1 MKILFPCET
10 NPFFDSSAIGNRYE
24 SLLSGLLNYN
34 VEITVLVLGGF
45 NSMDEFRKKRV
56 KTNNPNLKV
65 KYLIFTFQNS
75 LWLRRFNRYILSPI
89 INNFLI
95 NKLKKEYFKDYDFIW
110 LTGNLPLRKSI
121 LNNLEYLA
129 NKTKTFIELS
139 EFQGLHKLDQNNSK
153 GYVNDWQDEYTNV
166 TIKLLRHVDCFAIM
180 TKTLINY
187 YKELANNQNAKFI
200 HLPMTVDLDRF
211 RNVFVSNK
219 WRKPYIAFTG
229 TYTNSK
235 DGVDVLI
242 KAYNIIHSEFPEHQL
257 LLAGFYHPDVNSQ
270 KELINK
276 FKLEDNIKY
285 MGVINKEEIPAF
297 LINADFLVLPRPD
310 SKQAQGGFPTKL
322 GEYLAT
328 GNPVCATTVGEIPD
342 YLVDS
347 ESVYFAEPGSVD
359 SFANAMRRVLSNPEE
374 ARRIGDNGR
383 KVAEKYFNKDIQAKA
398 LYDFLNNEVI

>member
-1 MKILFPCET
+1 MKILFPVHS
-10 NPFFDSSAIGNRYE
+10 NPYFDSSAIGNRYE
-24 SLLSGLLNYN
+24 SLLSGLLNHN

-45 NSMDEFRKKRV
+45 NSIDEFNKKGV
-56 KTNNPNLKV
+56 KNNNPNLKV

-75 LWLRRFNRYILSPI
+75 LWLRRFNKYILSPI
-89 INNFLI
+89 INSFLI
-95 NKLKKEYFKDYDFIW
+95 SKLKKEYIKDYNFIW
-110 LTGNLPLRKSI
+110 LTGNLPLRKSV
-121 LNNLEYLA
+121 LNNLNYLA
-129 NKTKTFIELS
+129 DKTKIFIELS
-139 EFQGLHKLDQNNSK
+139 EFQGLHKFEQNNSI

-166 TIKLLRHVDCFAIM
+166 TEKLLRHVDCFAIM

-187 YKELANNQNAKFI
+187 YKDLAKNQNAKFI

-211 RNVFVSNK
+211 NNVLVSIR

-242 KAYNIIHSEFPEHQL
+242 KAFNIIHSEFPQHQL
-257 LLAGFYHPDVNSQ
+257 LLAGFYHPDVISQ

-276 FKLEDNIKY
+276 FKLENNIKY
-285 MGVINKEEIPAF
+285 IGLINKEEIPAF
-297 LINADFLVLPRPD
+297 LINADFLVLPRPY
-310 SKQAQGGFPTKL
+310 SKQAEGGFPTKL

-342 YLVDS
+342 YLVDG

-359 SFANAMRRVLSNPEE
+359 SFANAMRRVLSNPQE
-374 ARRIGDNGR
+374 AKRIGANGR
-383 KVAEKYFNKDIQAKA
+383 KVAEKYFNKDIQAKV
-398 LYDFLNNEVI
+398 LYDFLKNEVI